1 MKKVKYAG
9 RALKANLNNASGSKR
24 IPLRRLEEL
33 ENTLKEHFSVE
44 VLTEELLEVAAS
56 TRYTEENADYVP
68 PSQAVVQHYL
78 ETGGVAELEE
88 EWRQHFMDTMQPKHY
103 LHIKNKL

>member
-1 MKKVKYAG
+1 MKKIKYAG
-9 RALKANLNNASGSKR
+9 RALKANLKNASESKR

-78 ETGGVAELEE
+78 ETSQITE
-88 EWRQHFMDTMQPKHY
+88 P
-103 LHIKNKL
+103 